1 MTYYLIHTTYH
12 PLTSHHVLLT
22 TLWSPSVIASAPSRH
37 ERNSDMNTGAI
48 VHPKS
53 RGQACKLKHYNS
65 PRPNPLS
72 LLPTAGPGPHC
83 QRQSLH
89 AAELRRFLWGRRHP
103 EIPGD
108 SGDLLWKLVFR
119 AFWEPRLSKRLDME
133 SEPALEPKCLQYIHV
148 ILHQVILSYCEAIV
162 WGCLHPPCTE
172 PHDWRIEPL
181 HR

>member
-1 MTYYLIHTTYH
+1 MYVYIYIHIYIYVYIQIQSTNTNTNTNSIQYNTTQH
-12 PLTSHHVLLT
+12 IT
-22 TLWSPSVIASAPSRH
+22 IQMQM
-37 ERNSDMNTGAI
+37 D
-48 VHPKS
+48 
-53 RGQACKLKHYNS
+53 
-65 PRPNPLS
+65 
-72 LLPTAGPGPHC
+72 PHIYIYI
-83 QRQSLH
+83 RVYVYIYMYIYIYI
-89 AAELRRFLWGRRHP
+89 FLWGRRHP